1 MHSDLLEP
9 QISLQSNSNQPFH
22 TSAMAGNKAQRGK
35 GKKTGYTRNPAPR
48 PDDPESIDHLQDRA
62 EIEALKVQVDQ
73 LKKEKKGLK
82 GYFKAIV
89 AQRVK
94 LEERDTENKV
104 FNEGALKMLKD
115 TEMLEAEEEFSG
127 LTIRENEH

>member
-1 MHSDLLEP
+1 MRSYMAIEMAEMKTKSE
-9 QISLQSNSNQPFH
+9 QKIREE
-22 TSAMAGNKAQRGK
+22 SA
-35 GKKTGYTRNPAPR
+35 
-48 PDDPESIDHLQDRA
+48 A

-89 AQRVK
+89 AQRVR